1 MKKYILILLTL
12 LFVGFSYAQNKEE
25 ETDIPYSKVEQ
36 KPRFQECKDVP
47 EDETFKCFQEVL
59 NKHIE
64 NTLKYPTEA
73 KEVGIEGRVNV
84 SFRIKKDGSTEVIGL
99 RGVDKVLEQEAKRI
113 IESMP
118 KLIPAKQNGKPIAVT
133 IAYPIFFKL

>member
-1 MKKYILILLTL
+1 MKKYTLILLTL

-25 ETDIPYSKVEQ
+25 ETDIPYSRVEQ

-47 EDETFKCFQEVL
+47 EGETFKCFQEVL

-64 NTLKYPTEA
+64 NTLKYPTDA

-84 SFRIKKDGSTEVIGL
+84 SFRIKKEVIGL
-99 RGVDKVLEQEAKRI
+99 RGVDKLLEQEAKRI

-118 KLIPAKQNGKPIAVT
+118 KLIPAKQNGKPITVT

>member
-1 MKKYILILLTL
+1 M
-12 LFVGFSYAQNKEE
+12 FSRSTEY
-25 ETDIPYSKVEQ
+25 
-36 KPRFQECKDVP
+36 
-47 EDETFKCFQEVL
+47 
-59 NKHIE
+59 
-64 NTLKYPTEA
+64 TLKYPTDA

-99 RGVDKVLEQEAKRI
+99 RGVDKLLEQEAKRI

>member
-1 MKKYILILLTL
+1 M
-12 LFVGFSYAQNKEE
+12 FSRS
-25 ETDIPYSKVEQ
+25 T
-36 KPRFQECKDVP
+36 
-47 EDETFKCFQEVL
+47 
-59 NKHIE
+59 E

-73 KEVGIEGRVNV
+73 KEVGIEGKVNV
-84 SFRIKKDGSTEVIGL
+84 SFRIKKDGNIEVIGL